1 MSVFEGA
8 IAASSFNVVDA
19 IDFFERSMVKFE
31 DKSKSYLNEQIEIDE
46 IFGNFLNN
54 QKNLEKWLLQF
65 QLILKSP

>member
-8 IAASSFNVVDA
+8 IAASSFNVVDT
-19 IDFFERSMVKFE
+19 IDFFGRSMAKFE
-31 DKSKSYLNEQIEIDE
+31 EKSKSYLNEEIEVDE
-46 IFGNFLNN
+46 TFGNFLNN

>member
-8 IAASSFNVVDA
+8 IAASSFNLVDA
-19 IDFFERSMVKFE
+19 IDFFEKSLAKFE
-31 DKSKSYLNEQIEIDE
+31 EKSKSYLNEEIEVDGTFE
-46 IFGNFLNN
+46 NFLNN